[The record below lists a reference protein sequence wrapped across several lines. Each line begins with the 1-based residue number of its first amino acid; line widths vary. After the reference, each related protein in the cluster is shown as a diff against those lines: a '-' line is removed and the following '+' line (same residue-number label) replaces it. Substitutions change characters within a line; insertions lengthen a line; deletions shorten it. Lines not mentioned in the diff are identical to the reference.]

1 MHYCNEKMKKEAKE
15 KEICAVSAVSAVDNN
30 TLSNIKDS
38 LLDAEKITR
47 LSETFKALSD
57 PTRLNIIYVLSK
69 DSLCVCDIA
78 HVLDMTQSAISHHL
92 RVLRNLKLVK
102 FRKEGKMVI
111 YSLDDDHVL
120 ELFRQGLD
128 HVKHQ

>member
-1 MHYCNEKMKKEAKE
+1 MLNCNEKMKKKTKVNETCE
-15 KEICAVSAVSAVDNN
+15 VSALDDTV
-30 TLSNIKDS
+30 LLNIKNS
-38 LLDAEKITR
+38 LLDDDKITR

-57 PTRLNIIYVLSK
+57 PTRLNIIYILSQN
-69 DSLCVCDIA
+69 SLCVCDIA
-78 HVLDMTQSAISHHL
+78 QVLDMTQSAISHHL
-92 RVLRNLKLVK
+92 RILRNLKLVK

-120 ELFRQGLD
+120 QLFKQGLD